1 MQEEKMH
8 RSTYRVLKIFEL
20 LSATSEG
27 MSLTGLAQKLE
38 IPKGSLH
45 PILKT
50 MQAMNFIRMNDNGNY
65 TIGQAAYFVGSSYTK
80 NSDLLQEIDYVLK
93 NLSSA
98 VNQTAYFSVLSGG
111 EVLYLLEERVATP
124 ITIQAKRG
132 YKYPAYATGIGKAL
146 LSGKTEKDIKTL
158 YPEGLYKLTEHTID
172 DFDTL
177 DYIDVVG
184 DVTTFAGAMQLNIKR
199 VRKASEGE
207 YNPADY
213 LPVSENST
221 DDMYGQ
227 ILNMIKTVKN
237 EYLSALLNK
246 LFVEDKEFLKSFQEH
261 SAAKT
266 VHHGFI
272 GGLMEHTLSVTKL
285 CDYMANAYPLLK
297 RDLLITASLLHDVG
311 KTKELSSFPLN
322 DYTDEGQLLG
332 HIIIGAQMIHD
343 LAKEIPNFPETL
355 ENQLVHCILAHHGEL
370 EYGSPKKPALAEAV
384 ALNLADNTDARM
396 ETLTEIF
403 AADKGKKEWL
413 GYNRLFESNL
423 RRTGDV

>member
-1 MQEEKMH
+1 M
-8 RSTYRVLKIFEL
+8 RFINEL
-20 LSATSEG
+20 HEGDRLSG
-27 MSLTGLAQKLE
+27 IYLCKQK
-38 IPKGSLH
+38 
-45 PILKT
+45 
-50 MQAMNFIRMNDNGNY
+50 
-65 TIGQAAYFVGSSYTK
+65 QAATTK
-80 NSDLLQEIDYVLK
+80 NGKPYENVILQDKTGVLD
-93 NLSSA
+93 
-98 VNQTAYFSVLSGG
+98 
-111 EVLYLLEERVATP
+111 
-124 ITIQAKRG
+124 
-132 YKYPAYATGIGKAL
+132 GKIWDPNSL
-146 LSGKTEKDIKTL
+146 G
-158 YPEGLYKLTEHTID
+158 ID
-172 DFDTL
+172 DFDAL

-199 VRKASEGE
+199 VRKAGEGE
-207 YNPADY
+207 YDPADY

-227 ILNMIKTVKN
+227 LLGIIKTVKN

-246 LFVEDKEFLKSFQEH
+246 LFVEDKEFLKYFQEN

-297 RDLLITASLLHDVG
+297 RDLLITAALLHDVG

-343 LAKEIPNFPETL
+343 LAKEIPDFPETL

-403 AADKGKKEWL
+403 AADKGK
-413 GYNRLFESNL
+413 
-423 RRTGDV
+423 

>member
-132 YKYPAYATGIGKAL
+132 YKYPHMQQVL
-146 LSGKTEKDIKTL
+146 EK
-158 YPEGLYKLTEHTID
+158 P
-172 DFDTL
+172 
-177 DYIDVVG
+177 
-184 DVTTFAGAMQLNIKR
+184 
-199 VRKASEGE
+199 
-207 YNPADY
+207 
-213 LPVSENST
+213 
-221 DDMYGQ
+221 
-227 ILNMIKTVKN
+227 
-237 EYLSALLNK
+237 
-246 LFVEDKEFLKSFQEH
+246 
-261 SAAKT
+261 
-266 VHHGFI
+266 
-272 GGLMEHTLSVTKL
+272 
-285 CDYMANAYPLLK
+285 C
-297 RDLLITASLLHDVG
+297 
-311 KTKELSSFPLN
+311 
-322 DYTDEGQLLG
+322 
-332 HIIIGAQMIHD
+332 
-343 LAKEIPNFPETL
+343 
-355 ENQLVHCILAHHGEL
+355 
-370 EYGSPKKPALAEAV
+370 LAE
-384 ALNLADNTDARM
+384 RQKR
-396 ETLTEIF
+396 TLKHYIR
-403 AADKGKKEWL
+403 KG
-413 GYNRLFESNL
+413 YIN
-423 RRTGDV
+423 

>member
-1 MQEEKMH
+1 MSVNEREEAIMQEEKMH

-27 MSLTGLAQKLE
+27 MSLTGLAQRLE

-111 EVLYLLEERVATP
+111 EVLYLLEERVPTP

-177 DYIDVVG
+177 FSQMEETQKSGYSFEKEESNKDVQCIAVP
-184 DVTTFAGAMQLNIKR
+184 VKYKENVIAGMSVAVPVFYYSEEFEKKAMEELK
-199 VRKASEGE
+199 KAKQHIE
-207 YNPADY
+207 
-213 LPVSENST
+213 
-221 DDMYGQ
+221 
-227 ILNMIKTVKN
+227 
-237 EYLSALLNK
+237 K
-246 LFVEDKEFLKSFQEH
+246 LIQ
-261 SAAKT
+261 
-266 VHHGFI
+266 
-272 GGLMEHTLSVTKL
+272 
-285 CDYMANAYPLLK
+285 
-297 RDLLITASLLHDVG
+297 
-311 KTKELSSFPLN
+311 
-322 DYTDEGQLLG
+322 
-332 HIIIGAQMIHD
+332 
-343 LAKEIPNFPETL
+343 
-355 ENQLVHCILAHHGEL
+355 
-370 EYGSPKKPALAEAV
+370 
-384 ALNLADNTDARM
+384 DNTQEWVYSPL
-396 ETLTEIF
+396 ETE
-403 AADKGKKEWL
+403 A
-413 GYNRLFESNL
+413 
-423 RRTGDV
+423 

>member
-27 MSLTGLAQKLE
+27 MSLTGLAQRLE

-65 TIGQAAYFVGSSYTK
+65 TIGQAAYFAGSSYTK

-111 EVLYLLEERVATP
+111 EVLYLLEERVPTP

-158 YPEGLYKLTEHTID
+158 YPEGLYKLTEYTID

-177 DYIDVVG
+177 FSQMEETQKSGYSFEKEESNKDVQCIAVP
-184 DVTTFAGAMQLNIKR
+184 VKYKENVIAGMSVAVPVFYYSEEFEKRAMEELKKEGLWFVCADMGGESMYRLDLKGPIGLVIGN
-199 VRKASEGE
+199 EGE
-207 YNPADY
+207 G
-213 LPVSENST
+213 VSRLVREKCDFIASIPMKG
-221 DDMYGQ
+221 DIDS
-227 ILNMIKTVKN
+227 LNASV
-237 EYLSALLNK
+237 
-246 LFVEDKEFLKSFQEH
+246 
-261 SAAKT
+261 AAG
-266 VHHGFI
+266 V
-272 GGLMEHTLSVTKL
+272 L
-285 CDYMANAYPLLK
+285 AY
-297 RDLLITASLLHDVG
+297 
-311 KTKELSSFPLN
+311 
-322 DYTDEGQLLG
+322 
-332 HIIIGAQMIHD
+332 
-343 LAKEIPNFPETL
+343 EIVR
-355 ENQLVHCILAHHGEL
+355 Q
-370 EYGSPKKPALAEAV
+370 
-384 ALNLADNTDARM
+384 RM
-396 ETLTEIF
+396 M
-403 AADKGKKEWL
+403 
-413 GYNRLFESNL
+413 
-423 RRTGDV
+423 

>member
-1 MQEEKMH
+1 M
-8 RSTYRVLKIFEL
+8 RFINEL
-20 LSATSEG
+20 HEG
-27 MSLTGLAQKLE
+27 DRLNGIYLCKQK
-38 IPKGSLH
+38 
-45 PILKT
+45 
-50 MQAMNFIRMNDNGNY
+50 
-65 TIGQAAYFVGSSYTK
+65 QAATTK
-80 NSDLLQEIDYVLK
+80 NGKPYENVILQDK
-93 NLSSA
+93 
-98 VNQTAYFSVLSGG
+98 
-111 EVLYLLEERVATP
+111 
-124 ITIQAKRG
+124 
-132 YKYPAYATGIGKAL
+132 TGMLDGKIWDPNSL
-146 LSGKTEKDIKTL
+146 G
-158 YPEGLYKLTEHTID
+158 ID
-172 DFDTL
+172 DFDAL
-177 DYIDVVG
+177 DYIEVVG

-199 VRKASEGE
+199 VRKAHEGE

-227 ILNMIKTVKN
+227 IIGMIKSVKN

-297 RDLLITASLLHDVG
+297 RE
-311 KTKELSSFPLN
+311 ELSSFPMN

-332 HIIIGAQMIHD
+332 HIIIGAQMVHD
-343 LAKEIPNFPETL
+343 LAKEIPDFPETL

>member
-65 TIGQAAYFVGSSYTK
+65 TIGQAAYF
-80 NSDLLQEIDYVLK
+80 LK

-177 DYIDVVG
+177 FSQMEETQKSGYSFEKEESNKDVQCIAVP
-184 DVTTFAGAMQLNIKR
+184 VKYKENVIAGMSVAVPVFYYSEEFEKKAMEELK
-199 VRKASEGE
+199 KAKQHIE
-207 YNPADY
+207 
-213 LPVSENST
+213 
-221 DDMYGQ
+221 
-227 ILNMIKTVKN
+227 
-237 EYLSALLNK
+237 K
-246 LFVEDKEFLKSFQEH
+246 LIQ
-261 SAAKT
+261 
-266 VHHGFI
+266 
-272 GGLMEHTLSVTKL
+272 
-285 CDYMANAYPLLK
+285 
-297 RDLLITASLLHDVG
+297 
-311 KTKELSSFPLN
+311 
-322 DYTDEGQLLG
+322 
-332 HIIIGAQMIHD
+332 
-343 LAKEIPNFPETL
+343 
-355 ENQLVHCILAHHGEL
+355 
-370 EYGSPKKPALAEAV
+370 
-384 ALNLADNTDARM
+384 DNTQEWVYSPLGT
-396 ETLTEIF
+396 ET
-403 AADKGKKEWL
+403 
-413 GYNRLFESNL
+413 
-423 RRTGDV
+423 

>member
-1 MQEEKMH
+1 MSVNEREEAIMQEEKMH

-177 DYIDVVG
+177 FSQMEETQKSGKVID
-184 DVTTFAGAMQLNIKR
+184 
-199 VRKASEGE
+199 
-207 YNPADY
+207 
-213 LPVSENST
+213 EN
-221 DDMYGQ
+221 
-227 ILNMIKTVKN
+227 
-237 EYLSALLNK
+237 
-246 LFVEDKEFLKSFQEH
+246 
-261 SAAKT
+261 
-266 VHHGFI
+266 
-272 GGLMEHTLSVTKL
+272 
-285 CDYMANAYPLLK
+285 C
-297 RDLLITASLLHDVG
+297 
-311 KTKELSSFPLN
+311 
-322 DYTDEGQLLG
+322 
-332 HIIIGAQMIHD
+332 
-343 LAKEIPNFPETL
+343 
-355 ENQLVHCILAHHGEL
+355 
-370 EYGSPKKPALAEAV
+370 
-384 ALNLADNTDARM
+384 
-396 ETLTEIF
+396 
-403 AADKGKKEWL
+403 
-413 GYNRLFESNL
+413 
-423 RRTGDV
+423 